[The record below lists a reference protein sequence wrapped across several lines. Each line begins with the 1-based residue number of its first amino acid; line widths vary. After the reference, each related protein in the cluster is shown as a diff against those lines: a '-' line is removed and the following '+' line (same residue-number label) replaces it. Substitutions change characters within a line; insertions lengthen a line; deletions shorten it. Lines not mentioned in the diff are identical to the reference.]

1 MEHVGQAAGLPELVA
16 YNTRMVSSAHMEELT
31 AQLSS
36 GIMADPPLDQEEI
49 LSAAMQKKQEWDL
62 PDSEIIK
69 VSPLPCAP
77 VLQGMVLAS
86 PCMQHGC
93 EPMYLAQSLSGS
105 WAALQALLQACT
117 PLMQGMAGM
126 LPCCGPGLASCLS

>member
-1 MEHVGQAAGLPELVA
+1 MWGQAAGLPELVA

-36 GIMADPPLDQEEI
+36 GIMADPPLEQEEI

-69 VSPLPCAP
+69 VSRRPCAP
-77 VLQGMVLAS
+77 VLQSAVPAS
-86 PCMQHGC
+86 
-93 EPMYLAQSLSGS
+93 
-105 WAALQALLQACT
+105 
-117 PLMQGMAGM
+117 
-126 LPCCGPGLASCLS
+126 

>member
-1 MEHVGQAAGLPELVA
+1 MWHGVAQAAGLPELVA

-49 LSAAMQKKQEWDL
+49 LSGAMQKKQEWDL

-69 VSPLPCAP
+69 ARPLHALAVCHRTNRSPA
-77 VLQGMVLAS
+77 
-86 PCMQHGC
+86 
-93 EPMYLAQSLSGS
+93 
-105 WAALQALLQACT
+105 
-117 PLMQGMAGM
+117 
-126 LPCCGPGLASCLS
+126 